1 MAGRAAV
8 RQVSRAPPH
17 GSALHPLRRP
27 LPRDS
32 VSKFA
37 KEEIAPKVLD
47 MDREAKIYPEVLTGL
62 FEQGVRAEVKTAQ
75 AA

>member
-17 GSALHPLRRP
+17 GSALHPLHRP